1 MTDTKTKPAAESKSD
16 KPKAKPA
23 PNLKLLRAREERLV
37 KTLAEVRALI
47 EEVET
52 KQRDRKAKSL
62 AAIQAAKEKILAKE
76 AEALAA
82 IQAGQDAADEQVED
96 ETTEE

>member
-1 MTDTKTKPAAESKSD
+1 MTDTKTKPDTEVKKD
-16 KPKAKPA
+16 KPKVKPA
-23 PNLKLLRAREERLV
+23 PNLKLLKAREERLV
-37 KTLAEVRALI
+37 KTLGEVRTLI

-82 IQAGQDAADEQVED
+82 IQASQDAVDEQVED
-96 ETTEE
+96 ETTEG